1 MKKNCIMDK
10 RFSLMRDLIN
20 TKLMETATPS
30 LAIAVAQDGIILW
43 EEAFG
48 WADRERMVPSNVNTM
63 YSLASISK
71 PITATGIM
79 ILKERGLIDLD
90 KPINNYLGKA
100 KLKAYVGN
108 AEDATVRRVLNHTSG
123 LPLHYHFFYEDESY
137 G

>member
-1 MKKNCIMDK
+1 MKKTCIIDK
-10 RFSLMRDLIN
+10 RFSLMRDMINSKLI
-20 TKLMETATPS
+20 ETATPS
-30 LAIAVAQDGIILW
+30 LAIAVAQDGVILW

-48 WADRERMVPSNVNTM
+48 WADRERMALADVNTM

-71 PITATGIM
+71 PITATGLM

-90 KPINNYLGKA
+90 KPINNYLGEV

-123 LPLHYHFFYEDESY
+123 LPLHYHFFLRR
-137 G
+137 